1 MYTSS
6 ENHDC
11 EVLIRITVRLPGG
24 LEDIMLGLLAK
35 MKMYIEMRLE
45 KLDKCYNQRKLNVE
59 Q

>member
-35 MKMYIEMRLE
+35 MKMYNEMRLE
-45 KLDKCYNQRKLNVE
+45 KLDKC
-59 Q
+59 

>member
-11 EVLIRITVRLPGG
+11 EVLIRIRVRLPGG

-45 KLDKCYNQRKLNVE
+45 KLDKC
-59 Q
+59 

>member
-11 EVLIRITVRLPGG
+11 VVLIRITVRLQGG
-24 LEDIMLGLLAK
+24 LEDIMLGLLSK

-45 KLDKCYNQRKLNVE
+45 KLDKC
-59 Q
+59 